1 MTVTCIG
8 KLNIDFNYSVDTIEI
23 GKNHVSENVETS
35 IGGKATNIAVALRKL
50 GILTQLIA
58 NIGDDELGTNAIS
71 QLQSFGVIPLINV
84 KPGTRTGF
92 TFIVVESDGT
102 NTMFNYLGA
111 NATLCV
117 EDIALHEKTLKN
129 SDIIFYQIGAGE
141 SDEIL
146 SYLKTLGKP
155 IFLELC
161 KYVEP
166 KILDGIDFVSLNEE
180 EALKITETKNTFE
193 ALSTLLDL
201 GIKNI
206 FMKLGAKGSIHACE
220 EKITYGKPYTI
231 DALDTTGAGDA
242 FSAGCIY
249 GILNNFP
256 VENILSFANRCG
268 ALTCTRK
275 GTTRA
280 FPTIEEVQKFKN

>member
-1 MTVTCIG
+1 MIVTCIG
-8 KLNIDFNYSVDTIEI
+8 KLNIDFNYSVDTVEI

-50 GILTQLIA
+50 SIPTQLIA
-58 NIGDDELGTNAIS
+58 NVGADEFGTNVIS
-71 QLQSFGVIPLINV
+71 QLESFNVIPLINV

-92 TFIVVESDGT
+92 TFIVVESDGR
-102 NTMFNYLGA
+102 NTMFNYPGA
-111 NATLCV
+111 NAMLCV

-129 SDIIFYQIGAGE
+129 SDLIFYQVGAGE

-146 SYLKTLGKP
+146 SYLKTLDKP

-161 KYVEP
+161 EHVEP
-166 KILDGIDFVSLNEE
+166 KILDGVDFASLNEE
-180 EALKITETKNTFE
+180 EALRITETKNTFE
-193 ALSTLLDL
+193 AISILLDF

-206 FMKLGAKGSIHACE
+206 FMKLGAKGSIHACQ
-220 EKITYGKPYTI
+220 EKITYGEPYMI
-231 DALDTTGAGDA
+231 DVVDTTGAGDA

-249 GILNNFP
+249 GILNHFP
-256 VENILSFANRCG
+256 TEKILPFANKCG

-275 GTTRA
+275 GTTMA
-280 FPTIEEVQKFKN
+280 FPTIEELQRFK

>member
-1 MTVTCIG
+1 MIVTCIG

-50 GILTQLIA
+50 GIQTQLIA
-58 NIGDDELGTNAIS
+58 NIGDDELGTRAIS

-92 TFIVVESDGT
+92 TFIVVEGDGK
-102 NTMFNYLGA
+102 NTMFNYPGA
-111 NATLCV
+111 NGMLCV
-117 EDIALHEKTLKN
+117 EHIAVHEKTLKS
-129 SDIIFYQIGAGE
+129 SDLIFYQVGAGE
-141 SDEIL
+141 SDEII

-161 KYVEP
+161 EYVEP

-180 EALKITETKNTFE
+180 EALKTTKKQNVFE
-193 ALSTLLDL
+193 AISTLLDL

-220 EKITYGKPYTI
+220 EKITYGEPYAI
-231 DALDTTGAGDA
+231 DAVDTTGAGDA

-249 GILNNFP
+249 GILRNFS
-256 VENILSFANRCG
+256 VEKILSFANRCG
-268 ALTCTRK
+268 ALTCTKK
-275 GTTRA
+275 GTASA
-280 FPTIEEVQKFKN
+280 FPTIKEVQKFKY

>member
-1 MTVTCIG
+1 MIVTCIG
-8 KLNIDFNYSVDTIEI
+8 KLNIDFNYSVDTVEI

-50 GILTQLIA
+50 GIPTQLIA
-58 NIGDDELGTNAIS
+58 NVGADEFGTNVIS
-71 QLQSFGVIPLINV
+71 QLESFNVIPLINV

-92 TFIVVESDGT
+92 TFIVVESDGR
-102 NTMFNYLGA
+102 NTMFNYPGA
-111 NATLCV
+111 NAMLCV

-129 SDIIFYQIGAGE
+129 SDLIFYQVGAGE

-146 SYLKTLGKP
+146 SYLKTLDKP

-161 KYVEP
+161 EYVAP
-166 KILDGIDFVSLNEE
+166 KILDGVDFASLNEE
-180 EALKITETKNTFE
+180 EALRITETKNTFE
-193 ALSTLLDL
+193 AISILLDF

-206 FMKLGAKGSIHACE
+206 FMKLGAKGSIHACQ
-220 EKITYGKPYTI
+220 EKITYGEPYMI
-231 DALDTTGAGDA
+231 DVVDTTGAGDA

-249 GILNNFP
+249 GILNHFP
-256 VENILSFANRCG
+256 TEKILPFANKCG

-275 GTTRA
+275 GTTMA
-280 FPTIEEVQKFKN
+280 FPTIEELQRFK

>member
-1 MTVTCIG
+1 MIVTCIG
-8 KLNIDFNYSVDTIEI
+8 KLNIDFNYSVDTLEI

-50 GILTQLIA
+50 GIQTQLIA
-58 NIGDDELGTNAIS
+58 NIGDDELSTRAIS

-92 TFIVVESDGT
+92 TFIVVENDGK
-102 NTMFNYLGA
+102 NTMFNYPGA
-111 NATLCV
+111 NDMLCV
-117 EDIALHEKTLKN
+117 EDIAVHERTLKN
-129 SDIIFYQIGAGE
+129 SDLIFYQIGAGK

-146 SYLKTLGKP
+146 SYLKTLDKP

-161 KYVEP
+161 EYVEP
-166 KILDGIDFVSLNEE
+166 KILGGIDFVSLNEE
-180 EALKITETKNTFE
+180 EASKITNTLNTFE
-193 ALSTLLDL
+193 ALSILLNL

-206 FMKLGAKGSIHACE
+206 LLKLGSKGSVYVSK
-220 EKITYGKPYTI
+220 EKITYGEPYTVDSI
-231 DALDTTGAGDA
+231 DTTGAGDA

-249 GILNNFP
+249 GILNNFS
-256 VENILSFANRCG
+256 VENILSFANKCG

-275 GTTRA
+275 GTTTA
-280 FPTIEEVQKFKN
+280 FPTIEEVQKFKY

>member
-1 MTVTCIG
+1 MIVTCIG

-35 IGGKATNIAVALRKL
+35 IGGKATNIAVALQKL
-50 GILTQLIA
+50 GIQTQLIA
-58 NIGDDELGTNAIS
+58 NIGDDEFGTRAIS
-71 QLQSFGVIPLINV
+71 QIQSFGVIPLINV

-92 TFIVVESDGT
+92 TFIVVEGDGK
-102 NTMFNYLGA
+102 NTMFNYPGA
-111 NATLCV
+111 NGMLCA
-117 EDIALHEKTLKN
+117 EDIAMHEKTLKS
-129 SDIIFYQIGAGE
+129 SDLIFYQVGAGE

-146 SYLKTLGKP
+146 SYLKTLDKP

-161 KYVEP
+161 EYVEL

-180 EALKITETKNTFE
+180 EALKITNTLNTFE
-193 ALSTLLDL
+193 ALSILLNL
-201 GIKNI
+201 GIQNI
-206 FMKLGAKGSIHACE
+206 FLKFGSKGSVYASK
-220 EKITYGKPYTI
+220 EKITYGEPYTVDSI
-231 DALDTTGAGDA
+231 DTTGAGDA

-249 GILNNFP
+249 GILNNFS
-256 VENILSFANRCG
+256 VENILSFANKCG

-275 GTTRA
+275 GTTTA

>member
-1 MTVTCIG
+1 MIVTCIG
-8 KLNIDFNYSVDTIEI
+8 KLNIDFNYSVDTVEI

-50 GILTQLIA
+50 GIPTQLIA
-58 NIGDDELGTNAIS
+58 NVGADEFGTNVIS
-71 QLQSFGVIPLINV
+71 QLESFNVIPLINV

-92 TFIVVESDGT
+92 TFIVVESDGR
-102 NTMFNYLGA
+102 NTMFNYPGA
-111 NATLCV
+111 NAMLCV

-129 SDIIFYQIGAGE
+129 SDLIFYQVGAGE

-146 SYLKTLGKP
+146 SYLKTLDKP

-161 KYVEP
+161 EHVEP
-166 KILDGIDFVSLNEE
+166 KILDGVDFASLNEE
-180 EALKITETKNTFE
+180 EALRITETKNTFE
-193 ALSTLLDL
+193 AISILLDF

-206 FMKLGAKGSIHACE
+206 FMKLGAKGSIHACQ
-220 EKITYGKPYTI
+220 EKITYGEPYMI
-231 DALDTTGAGDA
+231 DVVDTTGAGDA

-249 GILNNFP
+249 GILNHFP
-256 VENILSFANRCG
+256 TEKILPFANKCG

-275 GTTRA
+275 GTTMA
-280 FPTIEEVQKFKN
+280 FPTIEELQRFK